1 MKLAVIGSRNI
12 TNFDLTP
19 FIPEGTTAIVSGG
32 AKGVDSIAAAFAKRH
47 KLELI
52 VFKPEYDK
60 YPGKIAPL
68 KRNVQIVEAC
78 DMLLA
83 IWDGESR
90 GTKYT
95 IDKAKEMG
103 KPVHIEYFTPPKK
116 DNPFKWPF

>member
-1 MKLAVIGSRNI
+1 MSTGLQAIALCSPIIASNAVFSARRASR
-12 TNFDLTP
+12 
-19 FIPEGTTAIVSGG
+19 
-32 AKGVDSIAAAFAKRH
+32 GVDSIAEAYAKKN

-68 KRNVQIVEAC
+68 KRNDQIVEAC

-90 GTKYT
+90 GTMYT
-95 IDKAKEMG
+95 VKKAQQMG
-103 KPVHIEYFTPPKK
+103 KPVRVETVKPKLDRWDEILK
-116 DNPFKWPF
+116 KLPF